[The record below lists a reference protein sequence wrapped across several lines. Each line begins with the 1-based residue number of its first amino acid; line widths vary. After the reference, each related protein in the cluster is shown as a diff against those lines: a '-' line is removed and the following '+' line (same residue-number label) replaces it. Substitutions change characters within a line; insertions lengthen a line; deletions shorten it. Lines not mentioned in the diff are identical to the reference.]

1 VLLWCVNG
9 QIRTVIGGALMD
21 LATLIVHIEEKR
33 REMYAAELEDRLRV
47 SQELDVLINEYYRIK
62 AA

>member
-1 VLLWCVNG
+1 
-9 QIRTVIGGALMD
+9 MD